1 MTSLR
6 PVWALAAIALCAPA
20 CSIVVDDTLRGR
32 GGTTDTGMVG
42 ETCTTDE
49 QCVSFDAF
57 NCRRVCVEGHCMGG
71 APLETPDG
79 TACGN
84 TGTEHCVDAVC
95 VTRECGDGFVDR
107 TATPIEYCDDGNE
120 NPDDGCNN
128 VCTRSCVAPA
138 PANCDDGNTCNGT
151 ETCMAGVGL
160 CRGSAPLADDTEC
173 EISAGT
179 SGVCSHGLC
188 IAP

>member
-6 PVWALAAIALCAPA
+6 PVWALIAVALCAPA

-32 GGTTDTGMVG
+32 TGTDSGMLG

-49 QCVSFDAF
+49 QCVTFDPF
-57 NCRRVCVEGHCMGG
+57 NCNQVCGAEGRCIDG
-71 APLETPDG
+71 PRTPDG
-79 TACGN
+79 TRCGMVGGN
-84 TGTEHCVDAVC
+84 NHCVDATC
-95 VTRECGDGFVDR
+95 VMRECGDGFVDR
-107 TATPIEYCDDGNE
+107 NATPMEYCDDGND

-138 PANCDDGNTCNGT
+138 PANCDDDNPCNGT

-160 CRGSAPLADDTEC
+160 CRGSAPAANGTEC
-173 EISAGT
+173 MVGSDTGACVN
-179 SGVCSHGLC
+179 GVCLV
-188 IAP
+188 P